1 MTCPGLSGEHLTISP
16 LAVSSALPTAVS
28 RPEGARMLFV
38 GDDWAEEHH
47 DIEVQDEDG
56 RRLARA
62 RLAEGIAGLSRLHE
76 LIAEHLTDDDVDPE
90 TGFVAQN
97 VLVGIETDRGTW
109 VSALVAAGYQVFPL
123 NPVQVARYRERHGAS
138 GAKSDRG
145 DAHVL
150 AEIVRLD
157 RTHHRPIAGDSPE
170 AEGLKLVART
180 HQAFIWDR
188 TRHFQRLRSALREYF
203 PAALEAFP
211 DLLAA
216 EALELLERAPD
227 PARAARLFRSKITAA
242 LTRAH
247 RRDPEARAEAIQAV
261 LRAPALRQAP
271 EIEAAYA
278 VIVASAVRLI
288 AQLNTQIGELQ
299 AVVAEGFGRHPDAE
313 ILTSQPGLGPVLGA
327 RVLAEFGDDRQRY
340 ADAKARK
347 NYAGT
352 SPITRASGTRKI
364 VLARYTR
371 NRHLADATHQWA
383 FCALT
388 ASPGARA
395 YYDALRARGTGH
407 HAALRQLANRLVG
420 ILHGC
425 LKSRTTYNETTA
437 WPHFTAAAA

>member
-1 MTCPGLSGEHLTISP
+1 MTCPGLAGEHWTISP
-16 LAVSSALPTAVS
+16 PAVSSALPTAEAEA
-28 RPEGARMLFV
+28 EGARMLFV
-38 GDDWAEEHH
+38 GDDWAEDHH
-47 DIEVQDEDG
+47 DIEVQDEGG

-62 RLAEGIAGLSRLHE
+62 RLPEGIAGLSRLHE
-76 LIAEHLTDDDVDPE
+76 LLAEHLTDDDVDPE

-97 VLVGIETDRGTW
+97 VIIGIETDRGTW

-157 RTHHRPIAGDSPE
+157 RAHHRAIAGDSPQV
-170 AEGLKLVART
+170 EGLKLVARA

-188 TRHFQRLRSALREYF
+188 TRHFQRLRSALREFF

-211 DLLAA
+211 NLLAP
-216 EALELLERAPD
+216 EALELLERAPE
-227 PARAARLFRSKITAA
+227 PARAARLSRSKITAA

-247 RRDPEARAEAIQAV
+247 RRDPDTKAAAIQAV
-261 LRAPALRQAP
+261 LRAPALRQDPA
-271 EIEAAYA
+271 IEAAYA

-288 AQLNTQIGELQ
+288 AQLNMQIGELQ

-327 RVLAEFGDDRQRY
+327 RVLAEFGDDPTRY

-352 SPITRASGTRKI
+352 SPITRASGTRRI
-364 VLARYTR
+364 VLARYAR
-371 NRHLADATHQWA
+371 NKHLADATHQWA

-395 YYDALRARGTGH
+395 YYDSIRARGAGH
-407 HAALRQLANRLVG
+407 HAALRQLGNRLVG

-425 LKSRTTYNETTA
+425 LKSRTLYRENTA
-437 WPHFTAAAA
+437 WPQPNATAA

>member
-1 MTCPGLSGEHLTISP
+1 
-16 LAVSSALPTAVS
+16 
-28 RPEGARMLFV
+28 MLFV
-38 GDDWAEEHH
+38 GDDWAEDHH
-47 DIEVQDEDG
+47 DIEVQDEGG

-62 RLAEGIAGLSRLHE
+62 RLAEGIGGLARLHE
-76 LIAEHLTDDDVDPE
+76 LIAEHLTDDDVDAE
-90 TGFVAQN
+90 TGFVAQS
-97 VLVGIETDRGTW
+97 VVIGIETDRGTW
-109 VSALVAAGYQVFPL
+109 VSALVAAGYQVFAL

-157 RTHHRPIAGDSPE
+157 RAHHRPMAGDSPE
-170 AEGLKLVART
+170 VEGLKLVARS

-211 DLLAA
+211 DLMVP

-227 PARAARLFRSKITAA
+227 PARAARLSRSKITAA
-242 LTRAH
+242 LIRAH
-247 RRDPEARAEAIQAV
+247 RRDPEPRAEAIQAV
-261 LRAPALRQAP
+261 LRAPALRQDPA
-271 EIEAAYA
+271 IEAAYA

-288 AQLNTQIGELQ
+288 ASLNNQIAELQ

-313 ILTSQPGLGPVLGA
+313 IVTSQPGLGPVLGA
-327 RVLAEFGDDRQRY
+327 RVLAEFGDDHGRY
-340 ADAKARK
+340 AGAKARK

-352 SPITRASGTRKI
+352 SPITRASGTRRV
-364 VLARYTR
+364 VLARYAR
-371 NRHLADATHQWA
+371 NRHLADAAHQWA

-395 YYDALRARGTGH
+395 YYDTLRARGTEH
-407 HAALRQLANRLVG
+407 HAALRQLGNRLVG

-425 LKSRTTYNETTA
+425 LKTRTTYREDTA
-437 WPHFTAAAA
+437 WPHLNADAA

>member
-1 MTCPGLSGEHLTISP
+1 
-16 LAVSSALPTAVS
+16 
-28 RPEGARMLFV
+28 MLFV
-38 GDDWAEEHH
+38 GDDWAEDHH
-47 DIEVQDEDG
+47 DIEIQDEDG

-62 RLAEGIAGLSRLHE
+62 RLPEGIVGLSRLHE
-76 LIAEHLTDDDVDPE
+76 LVAEHLSEDDVDPE
-90 TGFVAQN
+90 TGFVAQA
-97 VLVGIETDRGTW
+97 VLVGIETDRGAW
-109 VSALVAAGYQVFPL
+109 VAALVAAGYRVFAI
-123 NPVQVARYRERHGAS
+123 NPMSVARYRERHATS

-157 RTHHRPIAGDSPE
+157 RDHHRPIAGDTPAAE
-170 AEGLKLVART
+170 ALKLVARS

-188 TRHFQRLRSALREYF
+188 TRHFQRLRSALREFF

-211 DLLAA
+211 DLLAP

-227 PARAARLFRSKITAA
+227 PARAARLSRSKITAA
-242 LTRAH
+242 LARAR
-247 RRDPEARAEAIQAV
+247 RRDPEIKAEAIQAV
-261 LRAPALRQAP
+261 LRAPALRQDPA
-271 EIEAAYA
+271 IEAAYA
-278 VIVASAVRLI
+278 VIVASVVRLI
-288 AQLNTQIGELQ
+288 AQLTTQIAELQ

-313 ILTSQPGLGPVLGA
+313 IVTSQPGLGPILGA
-327 RVLAEFGDDRQRY
+327 RVLAEFGDDPIRY

-352 SPITRASGTRKI
+352 SPITRASGTRTV
-364 VLARYTR
+364 VLARYAR

-395 YYDALRARGTGH
+395 YYDAIRARGTGH
-407 HAALRQLANRLVG
+407 HAALRQLGNRLVG

-425 LKSRTTYNETTA
+425 LKTRTLYAEHTA
-437 WPHFTAAAA
+437 WPQVTADAA